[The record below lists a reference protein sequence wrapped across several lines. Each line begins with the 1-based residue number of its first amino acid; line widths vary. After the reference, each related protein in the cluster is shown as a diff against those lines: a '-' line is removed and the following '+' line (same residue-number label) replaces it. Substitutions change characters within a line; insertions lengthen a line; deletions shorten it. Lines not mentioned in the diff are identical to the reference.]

1 MISHFWGFGV
11 KESVELNIAL
21 FQTKNLEK
29 MHIPVLNVTSYK
41 TYLENDLM
49 DSFNYFLKER
59 KDTLKSLIIGRV
71 IQYSHEMN
79 ILHGLS
85 YCEKVEEIKIQD
97 ASFVTNEDLDT
108 LSHLPKL
115 QKLELVKLGYL
126 GLSELSSSEYKRIM
140 EEKKPLDL
148 CLFFKNLNTDCLK
161 FLSISQCEIIT
172 EDNIITLSENGC
184 PKLVKLVIEKC
195 QNLRLKEKTL
205 KNLVENCPQIQS
217 VQFHWKM
224 ITQISDKFWNVLSKK
239 IIIFISM
246 GESCLSIK
254 DFVNNKKG
262 IIQQ

>member
-1 MISHFWGFGV
+1 M
-11 KESVELNIAL
+11 
-21 FQTKNLEK
+21 T
-29 MHIPVLNVTSYK
+29 
-41 TYLENDLM
+41 
-49 DSFNYFLKER
+49 
-59 KDTLKSLIIGRV
+59 SLIIGRV
-71 IQYSHEMN
+71 IKYSHEKN
-79 ILHGLS
+79 TLQGLA
-85 YCEKVEEIKIQD
+85 YCEKIEEIRIQD

-126 GLSELSSSEYKRIM
+126 DMDDLSSGQYERTM
-140 EEKKPLDL
+140 EEKKPLEL
-148 CLFFKNLNTDCLK
+148 SMFFENLNTDNLK

-172 EDNIITLSENGC
+172 EDNIKTLSENGC
-184 PKLVKLVIEKC
+184 PKLVKLVFEKC
-195 QNLRLKEKTL
+195 PNLKLQEKTL
-205 KNLVENCPQIQS
+205 KNLVENSPQMQS

-224 ITQISDKFWNVLSKK
+224 ITQISDKFWNELSKK